1 MTDDET
7 NHYAPCI
14 AQITN
19 KTRSSV
25 KELDPEVFFLYNIN
39 RMNYHFLE

>member
-1 MTDDET
+1 MTNEET

-19 KTRSSV
+19 KTRSAV
-25 KELDPEVFFLYNIN
+25 KELDPEVFNEYYVLS
-39 RMNYHFLE
+39 LG